1 MFRDVRF
8 QLDPLIPDVPTRNP
22 KYQAKLSK
30 IFRIWVPLAEQH
42 INILPSPQQGGEE
55 KPLCPGGSVWVK
67 SELSVF
73 PKKQPSAPLPSPCAQ
88 QSKPAGAEDGLC
100 VFGERRAKPRAELCQ
115 VPLCSYRDV
124 SQAYW
129 SHQESCK
136 HTVLLHL

>member
-67 SELSVF
+67 AALSDF
-73 PKKQPSAPLPSPCAQ
+73 PKKHKHQHLSLPVCPAITNQ
-88 QSKPAGAEDGLC
+88 QGLRMGSVC
-100 VFGERRAKPRAELCQ
+100 VWRVQSRA
-115 VPLCSYRDV
+115 
-124 SQAYW
+124 
-129 SHQESCK
+129 
-136 HTVLLHL
+136 